1 VLIDCGKL
9 PLTRPNTSGAAVA
22 RAFGRRLTNLGKVD
36 EASIRLGLWERVV
49 AGYSKVA
56 KTAPPQRMLVSA
68 HRGDRVRTPEQTMPA
83 FVEAVRAGADAI
95 ELDVQWTK
103 DQRMVL
109 IHDWTVDRTTS
120 STGTVTD
127 MTYAEIRACDAG
139 SWFGLQFA
147 GAQVPAL
154 EEVLTFA
161 ARYRRLL
168 INVEIK
174 SPQLTQAQAHA
185 CLNALVAA
193 GVGHRTIVSSFD
205 PPALATFRS
214 VDPQGRIPS
223 GLISHGSA
231 HTLEQI
237 QASGGTYYMPRWW
250 KLTADRVNELKAAGI
265 KVWVW
270 PAVTE
275 DDFESAY
282 VLLPDAV
289 VVDSVSDYRRWLAT
303 REASSASPIPDGE
316 KRV

>member
-1 VLIDCGKL
+1 LSDPQLEEAVRGRSIWQAETIWKGRSVDSSESLGGVL
-9 PLTRPNTSGAAVA
+9 
-22 RAFGRRLTNLGKVD
+22 
-36 EASIRLGLWERVV
+36 

-56 KTAPPQRMLVSA
+56 KTASTKRMLVCG

-83 FVEAVRAGADAI
+83 FVEAVCAGADAI

-109 IHDWTVDRTTS
+109 MHDRTVDRTTW

-139 SWFGLQFA
+139 SWFGQQFR

-154 EEVLTFA
+154 EEVLAFG

-174 SPQLTQAQAHA
+174 NPQLTEAQARA
-185 CLNALVAA
+185 CLDALDAA

-205 PPALATFRS
+205 PPALAIFRS
-214 VDPQGRIPS
+214 VNTQGRIRS
-223 GLISHGSA
+223 GLISHGA
-231 HTLEQI
+231 ANTLEQI

-250 KLTADRVNELKAAGI
+250 KLTTNRVNELKAAGI

-270 PAVTE
+270 PAITE
-275 DDFESAY
+275 QDFEKAY
-282 VLLPDAV
+282 ALQPDAI
-289 VVDSVSDYRRWLAT
+289 VVDSVSDFRRWLAA
-303 REASSASPIPDGE
+303 REPTAASPLPG
-316 KRV
+316 